1 MKRLLFILMLF
12 STLTLSAQDYQHSAG
27 IYAGSNGY
35 AKGTVI
41 ECSVFFDWTAGV
53 ALRYRMGK

>member
-1 MKRLLFILMLF
+1 MLF

-41 ECSVFFDWTAGV
+41 ECGVFFDWTAGV